1 MPSKQQLESK
11 YLSVQRLMEGPR
23 RGPTPGPQTSQPHAS
38 TQSQLVFKNHLYGR
52 TGPEFQTLF
61 AYQPNHRGVMG
72 GSSRFKQFSAWHA
85 NEGR

>member
-38 TQSQLVFKNHLYGR
+38 TQSQLKRLMR
-52 TGPEFQTLF
+52 WR
-61 AYQPNHRGVMG
+61 RGWGYPPDCTPMPQDPFG
-72 GSSRFKQFSAWHA
+72 GVRLNTITAWA
-85 NEGR
+85 Q